1 MTTKPTTAARSYS
14 TRTTGVGSDG
24 QKVRVMYMHCESCC
38 GAYSPEIDAA
48 STHVHDLNGWRCV
61 ACDATTPRHSNTV
74 KLSSQFE
81 STEAMQDALH
91 AAMKKLHVI

>member
-1 MTTKPTTAARSYS
+1 MTKTLTAPRTYS
-14 TRTTGVGSDG
+14 TRTTGVGFDG

-38 GAYSPEIDAA
+38 GAYSPENDTA
-48 STHVHDLNGWRCV
+48 STHVHDLYGWRCV

-74 KLSSQFE
+74 KASSLFE

-91 AAMKKLHVI
+91 AAMKELGII